1 MKEVVRHG
9 SRVDNGVLIFVQIV
23 DIFLKLFP
31 IAMTLVATKKIA
43 EIFCCCGCNKI
54 QKQVAMKFFSRDFDL
69 HVLK

>member
-31 IAMTLVATKKIA
+31 IAMTFLATKKNLQKSFVVA
-43 EIFCCCGCNKI
+43 VVKKI
-54 QKQVAMKFFSRDFDL
+54 QKQVAMKFFFA
-69 HVLK
+69 